1 MTINSQTNT
10 CTSKRGFKTTLALL
24 TSAML
29 FTGAHAMADV
39 LNPVIG
45 PILYEENFNTLDP
58 NVWNTIEGDG
68 CAVGLC
74 GWGNAELEYYRAN
87 NLTIEN
93 PSFEPAT
100 KALAISAKREAFGG
114 RGFTSGKIDS
124 ANKLQ
129 VKYGLI
135 EFRMSTPQVGI
146 GLWPAGWMLGTSLAG
161 WPSKGELDIM
171 EMGHKAATI
180 AGAGYGGTSVNNFV
194 GSNAIYY
201 STAACVV
208 GNESCA
214 ASTAWQT
221 QSTYAAQ
228 NALINRFVI
237 YRMYWTDTQIRFTI
251 VDNGVEHDMYNAP
264 IPITAESSEFNAPF
278 YFLFNLAIGG
288 NFTDAASD
296 AQVTAPLPSKLYLDY
311 VRVYQLDGKGEVK
324 LGSQVPKETGTYGVY
339 TDNTPTSAK
348 ETIGTTADFWIWNT
362 ASTAAG
368 TLPAY
373 EGTNVLALKYTA
385 PNQWFGGGIAS
396 RQAHDMSNFANGN
409 LKFRIK
415 IPANVAF
422 KITVNDTY
430 TNSGSV
436 TFPANTTTYGLVRNG
451 DWAQA
456 TVPIADIRGINAL
469 QSMSTLFSFVSVD
482 GALPQTTFDF
492 AIDDIVWECGSS
504 AACQTPVT
512 SSSASSK
519 SSSKPSSAS
528 SVSSSIRSSSVP
540 SSIASTSK
548 SSSSIASSSSTP
560 STGTLVSNG
569 RPATGSTNAQPASN
583 ATDGNGGTRWESTT
597 GVSPSWLSVDL
608 GVAKALT
615 QVVIDWEAANAA
627 TYQIQ
632 GSNDNA
638 SWTTLKTVTGGTF
651 GTRTDTNAVSG
662 NYRYVRVYCTE
673 RSVGNQWGY
682 SIFELK
688 VYGNTP
694 SSSSSSSA
702 ASVGPLNIATATAST
717 QVQPATNAADKN
729 SGTRWESAINTDP
742 SWLTLD
748 LGTARNLSSVA
759 IDWEAANA
767 ANYLIQGSNDNTNWT
782 QLASKTG
789 GTFGNRTDTTAV
801 SGNYRYVRIYGT
813 ARSTGNTWGYSI
825 WEVRITGN

>member
-1 MTINSQTNT
+1 MKTNSQTT
-10 CTSKRGFKTTLALL
+10 CRGKRGLNTTLALIA
-24 TSAML
+24 SAML
-29 FTGAHAMADV
+29 FTGAQAMADV

-68 CAVGLC
+68 CGIGLC

-93 PSFEPAT
+93 PPFEPAT
-100 KALAISAKREAFGG
+100 KALAITAKREAFNG

-129 VKYGLI
+129 VKYGLV
-135 EFRMSTPQVGI
+135 EFRMSAPQVGI
-146 GLWPAGWMLGTSLAG
+146 GLWPAGWMLGTSLAS

-171 EMGHKAATI
+171 EMGHKAASM
-180 AGAGYGGTSVNNFV
+180 ADAGYGGGNVNSYV
-194 GSNAIYY
+194 GSNAIFY

-208 GNESCA
+208 GNETCA
-214 ASTAWQT
+214 ASTAWKT
-221 QSTYAAQ
+221 PSSYLASTP
-228 NALINRFVI
+228 LSNRFVT
-237 YRMYWTDTQIRFTI
+237 YRMYWTDTQIRYTI
-251 VDNGVEHDMYNAP
+251 IDNGVEHDMYQAP
-264 IPITAESSEFNAPF
+264 IPITSESSEFNAPF
-278 YFLFNLAIGG
+278 YFLFNLAVGG
-288 NFTDAASD
+288 NFTDAAND
-296 AQVTAPLPSKLYLDY
+296 AQVTAPLPGKMYIDY

-324 LGSQVPKETGTYGVY
+324 LGSQVPKETGTYGIF

-348 ETIGTTADFWIWNT
+348 EVIGTTADFWIWNT
-362 ASTAAG
+362 ASMTPG

-373 EGTNVLALKYTA
+373 EGANVLALKYTT

-396 RQAHDMSNFANGN
+396 RQAHDMSNFANGS

-415 IPANVAF
+415 IPANIAF
-422 KITVNDTY
+422 KIAINDTY
-430 TNSGSV
+430 TNSSSV

-456 TVPIADIRGINAL
+456 TIPIADIRGINAL
-469 QSMSTLFSFVSVD
+469 QSMSQLFSFASVD
-482 GALPQTTFDF
+482 GALPQAAFDM
-492 AIDDIVWECGSS
+492 AIDDIVWDCGTS
-504 AACQTPVT
+504 AACQTPAT
-512 SSSASSK
+512 SSSSKSSS

-528 SVSSSIRSSSVP
+528 SVPSSVASSSKTSSSV
-540 SSIASTSK
+540 SSAS
-548 SSSSIASSSSTP
+548 
-560 STGTLVSNG
+560 STGTLVSTG
-569 RPATGSTNAQPASN
+569 RPATGSSNVQAAAN
-583 ATDGNGGTRWESTT
+583 ATDGNGGTRWESTA

-615 QVVIDWEAANAA
+615 SVVIDWEAANAA
-627 TYQIQ
+627 NYQIQ
-632 GSNDNA
+632 GSNDNTN
-638 SWTTLKTVTGGTF
+638 WTTLKTVTGGAF
-651 GTRTDTNAVSG
+651 GNRTDTNAVSG

-673 RSVGNQWGY
+673 RSAGNQWGY
-682 SIFELK
+682 SIWELK

-694 SSSSSSSA
+694 SSSSSSA
-702 ASVGPLNIATATAST
+702 ASAGNLNIAAATAST
-717 QVQPATNAADKN
+717 QIQPASNAVDKN
-729 SGTRWESAINTDP
+729 SGTRWESAVNTDP

-748 LGTARNLSSVA
+748 LGSARNLSSVA

-767 ANYLIQGSNDNTNWT
+767 ANYLIQGSNDNTNWV

-801 SGNYRYVRIYGT
+801 TGNYRYVRIYGT
-813 ARSTGNTWGYSI
+813 ARSTGNQWGYSI

>member
-1 MTINSQTNT
+1 MTTNSQTA
-10 CTSKRGFKTTLALL
+10 CRGKRGLKTTFALL

-29 FTGAHAMADV
+29 FTGAEAMADV

-68 CAVGLC
+68 CGIGLC

-87 NLTIEN
+87 NLSIES
-93 PSFEPAT
+93 PPFEPNT
-100 KALAISAKREAFGG
+100 KALAITAKREAFNNSA
-114 RGFTSGKIDS
+114 FTSGKIDS

-129 VKYGLI
+129 VKYGLV
-135 EFRMSTPQVGI
+135 EFRMAVPQVGV
-146 GLWPAGWMLGTSLAG
+146 GLWPAGWMLGTSLAS

-171 EMGHKAATI
+171 EMGHKAATM
-180 AGAGYGGTSVNNFV
+180 ADAGYGGGDVNAYV
-194 GSNAIYY
+194 GSNAIFY
-201 STAACVV
+201 SSAACVV

-214 ASTAWQT
+214 AMTAWKT
-221 QSTYAAQ
+221 PSSYLASTSLA
-228 NALINRFVI
+228 NRFVT

-251 VDNGVEHDMYNAP
+251 IDNGVEHDMYKSP
-264 IPITAESSEFNAPF
+264 IPITAESTEFNAPF
-278 YFLFNLAIGG
+278 YFLFNLAVGG
-288 NFTDAASD
+288 NFTDAANSS
-296 AQVTAPLPSKLYLDY
+296 QVTAPLPGKMYIDY

-324 LGSQVPKETGTYGVY
+324 LGSQVPKETGTYGVF

-362 ASTAAG
+362 ASMSPG

-373 EGTNVLALKYTA
+373 EGSNVLALKYTA

-396 RQAHDMSNFANGN
+396 RQAHDMSNFANGS

-422 KITVNDTY
+422 KIAINDTY
-430 TNSGSV
+430 TNSASV

-456 TVPIADIRGINAL
+456 TIPIADIRGINAL
-469 QSMSTLFSFVSVD
+469 QSMSQLFSFASVD
-482 GALPQTTFDF
+482 GALPQAAFDM
-492 AIDDIVWECGSS
+492 AIDDIVWECGTS
-504 AACQTPVT
+504 AACQTVVV
-512 SSSASSK
+512 SSSSSK
-519 SSSKPSSAS
+519 SSTPSSSSKPSSAS
-528 SVSSSIRSSSVP
+528 SVSSSVASSSKTSSSV
-540 SSIASTSK
+540 SS
-548 SSSSIASSSSTP
+548 ASSTATSA
-560 STGTLVSNG
+560 GTLVSSG
-569 RPATGSTNAQPASN
+569 RPATGSSNVQPASN

-608 GVAKALT
+608 GAAKALT
-615 QVVIDWEAANAA
+615 SVVIDWEAANAA

-632 GSNDNA
+632 GSNDNTN
-638 SWTTLKTVTGGTF
+638 WTTLKTVTGGAF
-651 GTRTDTNAVSG
+651 GNRTDTNAVSG

-673 RSVGNQWGY
+673 RSAGNQWGY
-682 SIFELK
+682 SIWELK

-694 SSSSSSSA
+694 SSSSSSA
-702 ASVGPLNIATATAST
+702 ASVGNLNIATATAST
-717 QVQPATNAADKN
+717 QVQPAANAIDKN

-748 LGTARNLSSVA
+748 LGSAKNLSSVA

-767 ANYLIQGSNDNTNWT
+767 ANYLIQGSNDNTNWV

-801 SGNYRYVRIYGT
+801 TGNYRYVRIYGT
-813 ARSTGNTWGYSI
+813 ARSTGNQWGYSI